1 MDEVDNTQEQD
12 DLIEQAPAEAKK
24 PDTDVQEETKI
35 PKSRFD
41 KVNEER
47 KALKAELDRIRE
59 EMAQQE
65 VLAQEEQGRF
75 KELYEKAK
83 ASLDEQKNAMK
94 ALEFDML
101 RKEVAAKAGYPAL
114 WARLQGKNQEEL
126 ELDMQTLLEAV
137 PRPTVPSVN
146 GAAGTGERKA
156 PQGKMTLEEKKEF
169 AAVMGLR
176 VEDVPDEFHY

>member
-24 PDTDVQEETKI
+24 PDTDVQEEARI

-83 ASLDEQKNAMK
+83 ATVNDETWK
-94 ALEFDML
+94 D
-101 RKEVAAKAGYPAL
+101 
-114 WARLQGKNQEEL
+114 
-126 ELDMQTLLEAV
+126 
-137 PRPTVPSVN
+137 S
-146 GAAGTGERKA
+146 
-156 PQGKMTLEEKKEF
+156 
-169 AAVMGLR
+169 
-176 VEDVPDEFHY
+176 